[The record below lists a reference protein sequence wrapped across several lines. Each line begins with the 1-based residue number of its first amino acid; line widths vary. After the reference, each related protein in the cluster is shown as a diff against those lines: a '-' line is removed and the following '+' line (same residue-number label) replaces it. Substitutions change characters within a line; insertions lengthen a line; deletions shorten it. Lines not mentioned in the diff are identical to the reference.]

1 MTPFGEIMKRAV
13 EATPGAV
20 GGSFADPTGEM
31 VDGFAKSYN
40 SNDWAILTAHYG
52 VILAHLHAAFGIWH
66 FGGPEYFVAQHQSLG
81 IVVHALEGG
90 YYALLAVDRKN
101 QKTDDDF
108 AQPALASLRDAA
120 HALHRE
126 MA

>member
-1 MTPFGEIMKRAV
+1 VSPFGEIMKRAV
-13 EATPGAV
+13 ESTPDAV
-20 GGSFADPTGEM
+20 GGAFADSTGEM
-31 VDGFAKSYN
+31 VDSFAKTY
-40 SNDWAILTAHYG
+40 DPHEWAILTAHYG

-66 FGGPEYFVAQHQSLG
+66 FGGPEFFVAQHAKFG

-90 YYALLAVDRKN
+90 YFALLAVAR
-101 QKTDDDF
+101 TPASASDDF
-108 AQPALASLRDAA
+108 VQPALASLRDAA